1 MFRVDGGDGPR
12 GSHSPYYS
20 ARSTNKAQ
28 SWTRPQIVPGTGAV
42 RPRLALIGPGGPL
55 VLGGGRALNLH
66 TRDVL
71 LWVSADGMGTSWQ
84 RYSISYWHNRLTKN
98 VSDHF
103 TPNVNSTDPKHPGGG
118 GAETTGVRRTA
129 VSFCRASVSLTG
141 VCHAVHDGAV
151 VGWEERGDHV

>member
-1 MFRVDGGDGPR
+1 MFRVDGGDGPK

-20 ARSTNKAQ
+20 ARSTDKAR
-28 SWTRPQIVPGTGAV
+28 SWTHPQIVTGTGAV
-42 RPRLALIGPGGPL
+42 RPRLALLGPGGPL

-66 TRDVL
+66 TRDIL

-84 RYSISYWHNRLTKN
+84 RYSISYWHNRLAKN

-118 GAETTGVRRTA
+118 GAETTGVRRRA
-129 VSFCRASVSLTG
+129 FSICVHACR
-141 VCHAVHDGAV
+141 
-151 VGWEERGDHV
+151 